1 MRKVYNVGKIDD
13 FKSFLSKSH
22 KSNETFKVV
31 SNGLSRVVHFQNGTK
46 FRYFGTHNTKFVDG
60 VYLTNL
66 VKREIDAYIEEH
78 GIPET
83 KPKVDVQRFN
93 VSKIN
98 SILSQTR
105 KVALFGVDINSCYWR
120 TANLLGYISDDLY
133 ERGLKTKKKKGLL
146 VAIGCLN
153 KLPIIKTYQKGVCV
167 QSDKDYEYN
176 ARYSPFYWNIIYH
189 TYELMMEAYAE
200 FGDDF
205 VMYLTDC
212 LFVQTSKM
220 KVAKEFFMKRGY
232 MVKTHLI
239 DLVSYDGRELK
250 WFDSKDKKVKSMFA
264 MNRDIELENACY
276 LISKGMQSTPPP
288 KLHTVYNNNATNER

>member
-13 FKSFLSKSH
+13 FKSFLSKSY

-31 SNGLSRVVHFQNGTK
+31 SNGLSRVVHFSNGTK
-46 FRYFGTHNTKFVDG
+46 FRYFGTPNTKFVEG

-66 VKREIDAYIEEH
+66 VKKEIDNYIELK

-83 KPKVDVQRFN
+83 KPRVDVQRFN

-98 SILSQTR
+98 SILAQER

-120 TANLLGYISDDLY
+120 TANLLGYISDELY

-153 KLPIIKTYQKGVCV
+153 KLPIIKTYRQGVCV
-167 QSDKDYEYN
+167 HSDKDYEYH

-189 TYELMMEAYAE
+189 TYELMMKAYEE

-212 LFVQTSKM
+212 LFVQTRKM
-220 KVAKEFFMKRGY
+220 KVAKEFFIRHGY
-232 MVKTHLI
+232 FVKTHIVDLI
-239 DLVSYDGRELK
+239 SYNGRELK

-264 MNRDIELENACY
+264 MNRDIALENACY
-276 LISKGMQSTPPP
+276 QISKGVQRTPPP
-288 KLHTVYNNNATNER
+288 KLHTANNNNGTNER